1 MLFSENFKIAIRAL
15 RANKLRSALTMLG
28 IIIGV
33 AAVVSLLSIGNGA
46 TASITGSISSMG
58 TNLVTISPGPEDG
71 DGGPDDAIAANTY
84 YLYFSDYERLE
95 KQLKGL
101 NGITPEYQAR
111 YDVTFGKTSRSIPV
125 SGILENYLFINA
137 REVVSGQAIT
147 DAHNKS
153 QARVTVLGS
162 KAAKDLFGALDP
174 IGKAIRINNI
184 SFTVIGVLKEKGSTG
199 FFDPDNIV
207 LIPIETGYSRVFGSS
222 AMHNSKPIVGQII
235 MSVANADDID
245 AVMLQAGYFLRR
257 EHKLDLTEEAD
268 FNLSSQSDFLE
279 TLNTVTQILS
289 IFLGAIAGI
298 SLLVGGI
305 GIMNIMLVSV
315 TERTKEIGLRKAVGA
330 HKNQIL
336 VQFLIETLVISILGG
351 VLGILLGVGVA
362 FIVQL
367 TGLITPQIAMSHI
380 AMAFFFSLAIGLF
393 FGIYP
398 AYRAANLH
406 PIEALR
412 YE

>member
-1 MLFSENFKIAIRAL
+1 MLFSENFRIAIRAL
-15 RANKLRSALTMLG
+15 RANKLRSGLTMLG

-33 AAVVSLLSIGNGA
+33 AAVVALLSIGNGA
-46 TASITGSISSMG
+46 TASITSSISNMG
-58 TNLVTISPGPEDG
+58 TNLLTISPGPENG
-71 DGGPDDAIAANTY
+71 EGGPDDVAVASY

-111 YDVTFGKTSRSIPV
+111 YDVTFGKTSRSVPV
-125 SGILENYLFINA
+125 SGILENYIDVNA
-137 REVVSGQAIT
+137 YQIATGQAIT

-153 QARVTVLGS
+153 QERVAVLGS
-162 KAAKDLFGALDP
+162 KTAKDLFGALNP
-174 IGKAIRINNI
+174 IGQTIRINDI
-184 SFTVIGVLKEKGSTG
+184 SFTVIGVLKEKGSSG

-207 LIPIETGYSRVFGSS
+207 LIPIETGYARVFGSA
-222 AMHNSKPIVGQII
+222 AMYNSKPIVGQIV
-235 MSVANADDID
+235 MSVANAEDINS
-245 AVMLQAGYFLRR
+245 VILQTEYFLRR
-257 EHKLDLTEEAD
+257 EHKLNLTEKAD
-268 FNLSSQSDFLE
+268 FNLSSQSDFLD
-279 TLNTVTQILS
+279 TLSTVTQTLT
-289 IFLGAIAGI
+289 IFLGSIAGI

-336 VQFLIETLVISILGG
+336 VQFLIETLVVSTLGG
-351 VLGILLGVGVA
+351 LLGIVLGVGVS
-362 FIVQL
+362 FLVQL
-367 TGLITPQIAMSHI
+367 SGLITPQIAVTHI
-380 AMAFFFSLAIGLF
+380 ALAFFFSLTIGLF

-406 PIEALR
+406 PIQALR